1 MDLSKL
7 DLTKSSNEGAWVVLK
22 HPASN
27 EDLPMKIK
35 IIGKDSDKFIK
46 LSEDFRRSTLEDMKA
61 NKTVEQRIQT
71 SKDYGDS
78 LLIACTIEWQGIE
91 LDGKKLD
98 CNAENVKL
106 VYQRFGWIK
115 EQIDTAIADR
125 SNFIKP

>member
-1 MDLSKL
+1 MDLNKL
-7 DLTKSSNEGAWVVLK
+7 DLTKVSNEGVWITLK
-22 HPASN
+22 HPSSN

-35 IIGKDSDKFIK
+35 VVGKDSDKFIK

-61 NKTVEQRIQT
+61 NKTVEQRIET
-71 SKDYGDS
+71 SKQYGDN
-78 LLIACTIEWQGIE
+78 LLVACTLEWQGIE

-125 SNFIKP
+125 ANFIKP

>member
-1 MDLSKL
+1 MDLNSL
-7 DLTKSSNEGAWVVLK
+7 DLTKNSNEGAWITLK

-35 IIGKDSDKFIK
+35 VIGKDSDKFIK
-46 LSEDFRRSTLEDMKA
+46 LSEDFRRSTLEDMKS

-71 SKDYGDS
+71 SKEYGDT
-78 LLIACTIEWQGIE
+78 LLVACTLEWQGIE

-98 CNAENVKL
+98 CTPENIKL

-115 EQIDTAIADR
+115 EQVDSAIADR
-125 SNFIKP
+125 ANFIKP

>member
-1 MDLSKL
+1 MDLNKLDLSKA
-7 DLTKSSNEGAWVVLK
+7 SNEGAWITLK

-35 IIGKDSDKFIK
+35 VVGKDSDKFIQ
-46 LSEDFRRSTLEDMKA
+46 LSEEFRRSTLEDMKA
-61 NKTVEQRIQT
+61 NKSVEQRIET
-71 SKDYGDS
+71 SKQYGDN
-78 LLIACTIEWQGIE
+78 LLVACTLEWKGIE

-98 CNAENVKL
+98 CTQDNVKL

-125 SNFIKP
+125 ANFIKP